1 MVVIIC
7 LLVAATAVVFRQTD
21 HEDWALGALA
31 VLIAG
36 VAVLTV
42 VAHGARRLASRHA
55 DEAAARREKR
65 VVAKLR
71 RLEADLRDLIA
82 VSAKGHAATESSA
95 KATAA
100 LAAEVGDIRRQ
111 LAALGPWL
119 GDVRRQVAKI
129 DSGFADASAEIRDS
143 AAGLDRSI
151 AAKVDSGFADASA
164 EIRDSAAGL
173 DRSIAATDWQVRK
186 LGPDLLTDIQAMR
199 QLFDRLST
207 DAPLPPVSGWAL
219 NPSGLLLLVDTIERS
234 RATTIVECGSGTSTV
249 WMALALRKLGRG
261 RIWSFDHDK
270 RFAERTRQMLAA
282 HGLEEWAEVQHAPLV
297 TTATPRGEFN
307 WYDLDPLEITPP
319 IDLLVVDG
327 PPHTAQHHA
336 RYPALPVFAP
346 YLAPDALIVVDDAQ
360 RTDEAGMVA
369 HWQEEYPHLS
379 TMYTSTNGCLL
390 LRQAVS
396 PPTIDNGDSA

>member
-1 MVVIIC
+1 MPRLTSKDWVVVIIC

-151 AAKVDSGFADASA
+151 AA
-164 EIRDSAAGL
+164 
-173 DRSIAATDWQVRK
+173 TDWQVRK

-249 WMALALRKLGRG
+249 WMALALRNLGRG